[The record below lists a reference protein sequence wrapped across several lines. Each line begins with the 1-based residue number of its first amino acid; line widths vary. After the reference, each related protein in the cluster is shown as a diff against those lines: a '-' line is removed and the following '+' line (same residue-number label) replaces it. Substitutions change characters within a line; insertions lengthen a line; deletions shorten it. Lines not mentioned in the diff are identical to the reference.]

1 MMIFNEVFVTY
12 DDNDDVKEVFVIFD
26 DKVEL
31 NELFVTRLFNADVKL
46 LPDMHK
52 SPVIFLSL
60 LIYHNGIY

>member
-1 MMIFNEVFVTY
+1 MMSINEVFVTY
-12 DDNDDVKEVFVIFD
+12 DDNVDVTEVFVIFE

-46 LPDMHK
+46 VPDLHK

-60 LIYHNGIY
+60 LIYHNNIY

>member
-46 LPDMHK
+46 VPDLHKSLVISLSPDM
-52 SPVIFLSL
+52 S
-60 LIYHNGIY
+60 